1 MKKNLIRF
9 TGLVLVIVIAG
20 VALVACSGPSGTY
33 GDASGLIGVEYKF
46 SGSKVSVTC
55 GALGFTKTID
65 GKYSMGKDS
74 KGNETI
80 TFTFE
85 GDEATK
91 YEGTYSYS
99 SGKDDSGEYI
109 KIDGIT
115 LYKKK

>member
-9 TGLVLVIVIAG
+9 TCLALVIVIAG
-20 VALVACSGPSGTY
+20 IVLVSCSGPSGTY
-33 GDASGLIGVEYKF
+33 GDASGLVGVEYKF
-46 SGSKVSVTC
+46 KGSKVSITF

-65 GKYSMGKDS
+65 GKYSIGKDS
-74 KGNETI
+74 DGNRTI
-80 TFTFE
+80 IFTFE
-85 GDEATK
+85 GEDASR
-91 YEGTYSYS
+91 YEGTHSYS